1 MSSEMER
8 GGGPP
13 RRISIESV
21 PALKTL
27 QSTLLVG
34 GGIGG
39 AVCAIGLVMNPEQF
53 VRSFLPAYMW
63 LLSIALGSLGLAMV
77 HQVSGGAW
85 GVVIRRILGAATRTL
100 PLMTVLF
107 IPIALGLHA
116 LYPWADAAHVAEDP
130 ILQWKQA
137 YLNTP
142 FFLARA
148 TIYFAVWN
156 VIAILL
162 NKWSLEQDATGDPTI
177 PRKMQM
183 LSAGGLLGYGLT
195 ITFASFDWLMSLEPH
210 WYSTIY
216 GVLIMGGQA
225 LSAMAFSIVVLA
237 WLARRAPFN
246 ELITANHFHDLGNL
260 MMGFTMLWTY
270 FGFSQYLIIWAANI
284 PEETE
289 WYLHR
294 TGHGWQYMALVL
306 VVFHFAVPFMVL
318 LHRAIKRNAAMVSKV
333 AMLILVMRFVDLYWL
348 SAPAF
353 AHGGE
358 PHLHWLDIALPI
370 SLAAI
375 WLGYFVYQLRGRALL
390 PLYDPEFRE
399 ALKHVRI
406 A

>member
-1 MSSEMER
+1 MNVRLNHIGEEL
-8 GGGPP
+8 
-13 RRISIESV
+13 V
-21 PALKTL
+21 PELRNL
-27 QSTLLVG
+27 QSKLLVAG
-34 GGIGG
+34 GVGA
-39 AVCAIGLVMNPEQF
+39 AVCAIGFVMNPSQF
-53 VRSFLPAYMW
+53 VRSFLSAYVW
-63 LLSIALGSLGLAMV
+63 LLSVTLGSLGLAMV

-100 PLMTVLF
+100 PLLTILF
-107 IPIALGLHA
+107 VPIALGLRS
-116 LYPWADAAHVAEDP
+116 LYPWADPARIAADP
-130 ILQWKQA
+130 ILQWKQP
-137 YLNTP
+137 YLNVP

-148 TIYFAVWN
+148 AIYFAAWN
-156 VIAILL
+156 IIAYLL
-162 NKWSLEQDATGDPTI
+162 NKWSVEQDETGDPAI
-177 PRKMQM
+177 SRKMQV
-183 LSAGGLLGYGLT
+183 LSAGGLLAYGLT

-210 WYSTIY
+210 WFSTIY

-225 LSAMAFSIVVLA
+225 LTAIAFSIIVLA
-237 WLARRAPFN
+237 WLARRAPFD

-294 TGHGWQYMALVL
+294 TGYGWQYMALVL

-318 LHRAIKRNAAMVSKV
+318 LHRAIKRNAAMVAKV
-333 AMLILVMRFVDLYWL
+333 AALILVMRFVDLYWL

-353 AHGGE
+353 AHGGG
-358 PHLHWLDIALPI
+358 PHVHWLDVALPI

-390 PLYDPEFRE
+390 PLHDPEFRE

>member
-1 MSSEMER
+1 MKVKLEEI
-8 GGGPP
+8 GA
-13 RRISIESV
+13 ELV
-21 PALKTL
+21 PELKSL
-27 QSTLLVG
+27 QSKLLMA

-39 AVCAIGLVMNPEQF
+39 ALCAVGLLMNPTQF

-63 LLSIALGSLGLAMV
+63 MLSITLGSLGLAMV

-100 PLMTVLF
+100 PLLTILF
-107 IPIALGLHA
+107 IPIALGLDA
-116 LYPWADAAHVAEDP
+116 LYPWADADHVATDP
-130 ILQWKQA
+130 ILQWKQP
-137 YLNTP
+137 YLNVP
-142 FFLARA
+142 FFLIRA
-148 TIYFAVWN
+148 AIYFAAWN
-156 VIAILL
+156 VIAYLL
-162 NKWSLEQDATGDPTI
+162 NRWSVEQDETGDPAI
-177 PRKMQM
+177 PRKMQV
-183 LSAGGLLGYGLT
+183 LSAGGLLAYGLT
-195 ITFASFDWLMSLEPH
+195 ITFAAFDWLMSLEPH
-210 WYSTIY
+210 WFSTMY
-216 GVLIMGGQA
+216 GVLVMGGQA
-225 LSAMAFSIVVLA
+225 LSSMAFAIFVLA
-237 WLARRAPFN
+237 WLVRRAPFD

-294 TGHGWQYMALVL
+294 TGYGWQYMALIL

-333 AMLILVMRFVDLYWL
+333 AALILVMRFVDLYWL
-348 SAPAF
+348 TAPAF
-353 AHGGE
+353 AHGGQ
-358 PHLHWLDIALPI
+358 PHVHWLDVVLPI

-375 WLGYFVYQLRGRALL
+375 WLAYFVYQLRGRALL

-399 ALKHVRI
+399 ALKDVRI

>member
-1 MSSEMER
+1 MNVRLNHIGEEL
-8 GGGPP
+8 
-13 RRISIESV
+13 V
-21 PALKTL
+21 PELKSL
-27 QSTLLVG
+27 QSRLLIAG
-34 GGIGG
+34 GAGG
-39 AVCAIGLVMNPEQF
+39 AVCAIGLVMNPSQF

-63 LLSIALGSLGLAMV
+63 LLSVTLGALGLAMV

-100 PLMTVLF
+100 PLLTILF
-107 IPIALGLHA
+107 IPIALGLHS
-116 LYPWADAAHVAEDP
+116 LYPWADAAHVADDP
-130 ILQWKQA
+130 ILQWKQP
-137 YLNTP
+137 YLNVP

-148 TIYFAVWN
+148 AIYFAAWN
-156 VIAILL
+156 LIAYLL
-162 NKWSLEQDATGDPTI
+162 NKWSVEQDETGDPAI
-177 PRKMQM
+177 PRKMQV
-183 LSAGGLLGYGLT
+183 LSAGGLLAYGLT
-195 ITFASFDWLMSLEPH
+195 ITFAAFDWLMSLEPH
-210 WYSTIY
+210 WFSTIY
-216 GVLIMGGQA
+216 GVLVMGGQA
-225 LSAMAFSIVVLA
+225 LTAIAFSIVVLG
-237 WLARRAPFN
+237 WLVRRAPFN
-246 ELITANHFHDLGNL
+246 ALITESHFHDLGNL

-333 AMLILVMRFVDLYWL
+333 AALILVMRFVDLYWL

-358 PHLHWLDIALPI
+358 PHFHWLDVALPI

-375 WLGYFVYQLRGRALL
+375 WLAYFVYQLRGRALL